1 VTLWLAQSDE
11 DARRLVAMGALAE
24 SVRAIGNLKYD
35 VRAPKHSRVAELI
48 KEAAAGRPIVV
59 AGSTVDRLGHS
70 ELGEND
76 MLLHAWHG
84 QMQNNGAVLVLAPR
98 HPESFGYVYSVA
110 MEYPTLRASEMLEG
124 KRECETRPVEIVV
137 LDTIGD
143 LAAVYGV
150 ADVAFVGGSLVKRGG
165 HNPLEP
171 AQFGV
176 PVVMGPS
183 FENFRGIVEA
193 MREAN
198 GIAILGQNTG
208 VSPLRPSASG
218 RDDACVVVEEL
229 EETIVRLLTDHEA
242 AKAMGERGRRVFE
255 EQQGAT
261 ARAVEAIVA
270 MVKP

>member
-1 VTLWLAQSDE
+1 
-11 DARRLVAMGALAE
+11 
-24 SVRAIGNLKYD
+24 LKYD
-35 VRAPKHSRVAELI
+35 VRAPKVSRVAELI

-59 AGSTVDRLGHS
+59 AGSTVGRANDQGLSEEEMVVQVWEGRLRR
-70 ELGEND
+70 ELGA
-76 MLLHAWHG
+76 L
-84 QMQNNGAVLVLAPR
+84 LVLAPR
-98 HPESFGYVYSVA
+98 HPERFADAEIVA
-110 MEYPTLRASEMLEG
+110 MEFCYAKASGWGATKEKQILSG
-124 KRECETRPVEIVV
+124 DDHKKNCEVIL

-143 LAAVYGV
+143 LAAVYGI

-183 FENFRGIVEA
+183 FENFRDVVGRMQAVE
-193 MREAN
+193 

-208 VSPLRPSASG
+208 VSPLRRKERASG
-218 RDDACVVVEEL
+218 RDDRNLLVEEL
-229 EETIVRLLTDHEA
+229 EAVLVRLLTDRAA

-261 ARAVEAIVA
+261 ARAVEALVA
-270 MVKP
+270 MVTR